1 MKNPGHSNRLGP
13 YLEESP
19 PPQDYRVLV
28 YDPNSALSVVR
39 TALRERWPDLVEEVE
54 VDDPQTRHN
63 FFSDEVSWGM
73 VKELGIVPDDLDDFF
88 TLSVCPIEEEDTF
101 WVTITAGSGETSESI
116 LRALSPFRAYWEV
129 VVTPSEE
136 VLYRTR
142 NVLQEY
148 IGRENPPWSILVSNP
163 ECRDKLLRDLASIPV
178 GVEVLFS
185 GELLEERRV

>member
-1 MKNPGHSNRLGP
+1 M
-13 YLEESP
+13 
-19 PPQDYRVLV
+19 VLV
-28 YDPNSALSVVR
+28 YDPGSALSVVR
-39 TALRERWPDLVEEVE
+39 AQLRERWPDLIEEVE
-54 VDDPQTRHN
+54 VDDHQTRHN

-88 TLSVCPIEEEDTF
+88 TLSVCPIEEGDTF
-101 WVTITAGSGETSESI
+101 WVTITAGSGETSESV
-116 LRALSPFRAYWEV
+116 LKALSPFRAYWEV
-129 VVTPSEE
+129 VVTPAGEA
-136 VLYRTR
+136 LYRAR

-178 GVEVLFS
+178 EVEVLFS